1 MFNFAK
7 TTILMSAITTLF
19 VIVGGMLG
27 GSPHGHGKKRG
38 IPRSKLV

>member
-7 TTILMSAITTLF
+7 TAILMSAITTLF
-19 VIVGGMLG
+19 VIVG